1 MAMRSVHSVGELT
14 KWIRNL
20 VAGDPVLRNVFV
32 RGEIS
37 NFSAY
42 RSGHAY
48 FTLKDRDACLK
59 CVMFSWKDKGIR
71 FVPENGMQVVAG
83 GGVKVYEAGGV
94 YQLYVETLIPEGT
107 GDLAEAFRQMKE
119 RLAAEGLFDE
129 AHKKKLPMLPEKI
142 GVVTS
147 LSGAVLRDIYRV
159 SKRRL
164 PSVQL
169 VLYPVQVQG
178 ETSAAEVAAAV
189 RYFNEKYPVDVL
201 IVGRG
206 GGSAEDLWSFNE
218 EAVVRAIYASKI
230 PVISAVGHETDY
242 TLSDLAADVRAA
254 TPSQAAELAVPDA
267 GALLARLAGLKTRLE
282 NARRRWMT
290 VKRSQLLACLR
301 RAPLSAPK
309 RIIEAKRERLAR
321 GQTALLAA
329 ARQGFRGKQQ
339 RLDMTLERME
349 ILNPIRMLRR
359 GYGVVENEDGR
370 LVRSA
375 GELRQGDRL
384 TVILADGRVRADV
397 RDVERGGN
405 G

>member
-1 MAMRSVHSVGELT
+1 MGTVHSVSELT

-20 VAGDPVLRNVFV
+20 IAGDPVLRNVLV

-37 NFSAY
+37 NFNAY

-59 CVMFSWKDKGIR
+59 CVMFSWKDKGLR
-71 FVPENGMQVVAG
+71 FQPENGMQVVAG
-83 GGVKVYEAGGV
+83 GGIKVYEAGGV
-94 YQLYVETLIPEGT
+94 YQLYVDTLIPEGT
-107 GDLAEAFRQMKE
+107 GDLAEAFRQVKE

-129 AHKKKLPMLPEKI
+129 AHKQKLPMLPEKI
-142 GVVTS
+142 GIVTS

-159 SKRRL
+159 SKRRF
-164 PSVQL
+164 PAVQL

-178 ETSAAEVAAAV
+178 ETSAAEVAAAI
-189 RYFNEKYPVDVL
+189 RYFNKKYPVDVL

-218 EAVVRAIYASKI
+218 EEVVRAIYASKI

-242 TLSDLAADVRAA
+242 TLSDLVADVRAA

-267 GALLARLAGLKTRLE
+267 ESLLGRIAGLKTRLE
-282 NARRRWMT
+282 NVRQRWMT
-290 VKRSQLLACLR
+290 VKRTQLLACLR
-301 RAPLSAPK
+301 RAPFSAPK
-309 RIIEAKRERLAR
+309 RIIDAKRQQLE
-321 GQTALLAA
+321 QEKTALLNA
-329 ARQGFRGKQQ
+329 ARLGFREKQQ

-349 ILNPIRMLRR
+349 LLNPIRMLRR
-359 GYGVVENEDGR
+359 GYGVVENNKGR

-397 RDVERGGN
+397 REVERGGN

>member
-1 MAMRSVHSVGELT
+1 MGTVHSVGELT

-20 VAGDPVLRNVFV
+20 VAGDPMLKSVMV

-37 NFSAY
+37 NFNAY

-59 CVMFSWKDKGIR
+59 CVMFSWKDKGLR
-71 FVPENGMQVVAG
+71 FQPENGMQVVAG
-83 GGVKVYEAGGV
+83 GAVKVYEAGGV

-107 GDLAEAFRQMKE
+107 GDLAEAFRQLKE
-119 RLAAEGLFDE
+119 RLATEGLFDD
-129 AHKKKLPMLPEKI
+129 AHKKRLPM
-142 GVVTS
+142 
-147 LSGAVLRDIYRV
+147 
-159 SKRRL
+159 
-164 PSVQL
+164 L

-178 ETSAAEVAAAV
+178 ETSAAEVAAAI
-189 RYFNEKYPVDVL
+189 RYFNAKYPVDVL

-218 EAVVRAIYASKI
+218 EKVVRAIYASKI

-254 TPSQAAELAVPDA
+254 TPSQAAELAVPDVQSLMVRIE
-267 GALLARLAGLKTRLE
+267 GFKTRLW
-282 NARRRWMT
+282 NARRRWMNA
-290 VKRSQLLACLR
+290 KRSQLLACLR
-301 RAPLSAPK
+301 RTPLSSPK
-309 RIIEAKRERLAR
+309 RIIDAKRERMER
-321 GQTALLAA
+321 GKKALLSA
-329 ARQGFRGKQQ
+329 ARQGFHEKQQ

-349 ILNPIRMLRR
+349 LLNPIRMLRR
-359 GYGVVENEDGR
+359 GYGVVENAKGR

-375 GELRQGDRL
+375 GEMRAGDKL
-384 TVILADGRVRADV
+384 TVILADGRVHADV
-397 RDVERGGN
+397 RKVERGGN